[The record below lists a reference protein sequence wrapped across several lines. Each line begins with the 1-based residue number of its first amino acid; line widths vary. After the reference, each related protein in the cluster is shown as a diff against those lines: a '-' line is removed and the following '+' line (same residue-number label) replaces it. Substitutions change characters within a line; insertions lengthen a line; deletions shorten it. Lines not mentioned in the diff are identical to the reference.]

1 VVEGTATGADEADS
15 ETVRARTPTSDAPPQ
30 ATGEWVVKQLDQ
42 ADGYLS
48 TIGTWSALGAA
59 RWFGTEQ
66 DAQAAAMMECP
77 DGTVGAALHI
87 NIS

>member
-1 VVEGTATGADEADS
+1 VVEGTDIADAAADS
-15 ETVRARTPTSDAPPQ
+15 ETAMQRTPTSVAPREP
-30 ATGEWVVKQLDQ
+30 AGEWVVKQLDQ

-59 RWFGTEQ
+59 RWFDTEQ

-87 NIS
+87 NMT